1 MERWFKTSP
10 KAPMSAHPTTSR
22 ARGFTLVELMVA
34 SAVGGV
40 ILFAAV
46 AAFDLQRQFSRNT
59 EQLLGSQASAG
70 LALTM
75 MQRDLEN
82 AGYRFHGGPSDA
94 GGYSYSVVVWPYDNL
109 GSPPVTGTGTPITQ
123 LKNDPAGATTIQQA
137 TVGTAGFLQGTDAFE
152 VFIGSS
158 ANDPNRIGSQ
168 VQSSV
173 GGGSVITVTLSP
185 DPFNPAEIAA
195 ASTADGPILSF
206 WTPGRHC
213 MGRVTSYVS
222 PSLNFAQV
230 TVSTLDQYLA
240 NSATP
245 WSTFCPL
252 PQMRAEL
259 MAIRRRYL
267 VYQTAT
273 GVGQPSQ
280 VGLYVQT
287 NNCDPYTYNAG
298 ISCSTTLGTP
308 RMVSAGVDDMQI
320 AWHVPAGMADGGTVD
335 GWCQNLPNTSCG
347 FDNQGAW
354 HTPLAASIYGAQIFI
369 ASQGTDPF
377 TRPLDGVPYMLNSP
391 VFPGD
396 TFVRTVM
403 QASVEFR
410 NQVTP

>member
-1 MERWFKTSP
+1 MLAR
-10 KAPMSAHPTTSR
+10 PTTRPS
-22 ARGFTLVELMVA
+22 RGFTLVELMVA
-34 SAVGGV
+34 SAVGGI

-94 GGYSYSVVVWPYDNL
+94 GGYSYAVVVRPYDNL
-109 GSPPVTGTGTPITQ
+109 GSPVSGTAITQ
-123 LKNDPAGATTIQQA
+123 LKNDPAGF
-137 TVGTAGFLQGTDAFE
+137 TVITQSTPGTAGFLLGTDAFE

-168 VQSSV
+168 VQSSA
-173 GGGSVITVTLSP
+173 GGGNIITVTLSP
-185 DPFNPAEIAA
+185 DPFNAAEITA
-195 ASTADGPILSF
+195 ASTADGPLLMF

-213 MGRVTSYVS
+213 MGRVTSYNS
-222 PSLNFAQV
+222 TSLNIAQV
-230 TVSTLDQYLA
+230 TVSTLDQDVA
-240 NSATP
+240 NSATA

-252 PQMRAEL
+252 PQMRAEV

-267 VYQTAT
+267 VYQNAAAA
-273 GVGQPSQ
+273 GQPSQ
-280 VGLYVQT
+280 FGLYVQT
-287 NNCDPYTYNAG
+287 NNCDPFTYDAG
-298 ISCSTTLGTP
+298 TSCSSTLGTP

-320 AWHVPAGMADGGTVD
+320 AWHVPAGLADGGTVD
-335 GWCQNLPNTSCG
+335 GWCQNASGTTCG
-347 FDNQGAW
+347 FDNPGVW
-354 HTPLAASIYGAQIFI
+354 STPLAASIYGAQIFI
-369 ASQGTDPF
+369 ASQGSEPF
-377 TRPLDGVPYMLNSP
+377 SRSADGVPPLLNSP

-396 TFVRTVM
+396 NIVRTVM
-403 QASVEFR
+403 QTSVEFR